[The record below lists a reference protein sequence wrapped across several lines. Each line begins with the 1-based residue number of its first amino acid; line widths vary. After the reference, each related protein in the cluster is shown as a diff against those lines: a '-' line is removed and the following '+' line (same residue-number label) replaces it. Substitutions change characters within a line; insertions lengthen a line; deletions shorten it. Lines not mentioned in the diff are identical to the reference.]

1 MHSSITACAG
11 RSALVSMVF
20 VARQGIQVLHMA
32 KQSEKNIE
40 KCRHEKQAKFTK
52 KHEKYPKESKNT
64 LKRAGEYMD
73 FGVQNAKMSAK
84 RCEKEAE
91 QSNTKKQQKSS
102 KKQKKKQKII
112 SSKYASQAGKP

>member
-1 MHSSITACAG
+1 
-11 RSALVSMVF
+11 
-20 VARQGIQVLHMA
+20 
-32 KQSEKNIE
+32 
-40 KCRHEKQAKFTK
+40 
-52 KHEKYPKESKNT
+52 
-64 LKRAGEYMD
+64 MD

-102 KKQKKKQKII
+102 KKQKKKKQKII